1 MEKKPEKTV
10 LRPAEIFE
18 AAADGLDRGK
28 RVVRMRG
35 LRASGKAMFLAF
47 LFSRR
52 RKTMLVLCESEKE
65 AEAILRDLSFFLGT
79 EEGLLYPPW
88 DLVTTDMFAVQKDA
102 MRARMNVLALLADG
116 GPRLVVAPLSAAA
129 QKILPRRVF
138 DGYGRFISI
147 GDTIGRDELTAALRE
162 GGYAR
167 VTLVEERGEFSIRG
181 HIADIYPMASDFPY
195 RLEFFGDELET
206 IRPFDP
212 ATQRSRGEAVEFFLY
227 PAADILSSPERLRR
241 AAANV
246 RHHANEIDLPGSL
259 KSRLVEA
266 VSAADTASVNPL
278 FGSLFYESWEGA
290 PSDDGPMAS
299 LFDYLPRDAVV
310 ALDDPSSLERG
321 GEEWEKRI
329 AAVLGKAERDGRF
342 RPPGGSF
349 SLGLNSLRA
358 AWSSFAQVVLEDLP
372 VETPQEAR
380 DREEA
385 AHTLRTETD
394 FFPGVLE
401 RQGKEADR
409 PLLPVAEKIR
419 EWLEEGDLVA
429 FVCPG
434 EESLQNMDH
443 LLAGHGL
450 SGSRPSESLLELIR
464 RHEGHGR
471 LLLYRG
477 AVSKAFRIP
486 SLKLAV
492 LSEEEIFGRKVR
504 QRKRRPQREGYFL
517 QSFGELKEGD
527 FIVHRDHGI
536 GLYRGLQKVAAG
548 GIEND
553 YLLIEYQEGD
563 RLYIPVDRLDVI
575 QRYIGP
581 EGHQPRIERLGGAS
595 WEAAKEKVKAS
606 VRKVAEELVSIYA
619 VRQVVKRDPFSKP
632 DRLYEEFC
640 SAFEFEETPDQMRA
654 VEEVHLDMAEEKP
667 MDRLVCGDAGFGK
680 TEVALRAAFRAV
692 MDGKQAAVLVPTTIL
707 AEQHYE
713 TFARRMAPFPIRVE
727 VLNRFK
733 TKAETAAILEGLQK
747 GTVDIVVGTHRLL
760 QKDVHFKDL
769 GLVVVDEE
777 QRFGVVHKERLKKVR
792 ALVDVLTLSATPIP
806 RTLHLSLVGIRDLS
820 IINTPPE
827 DRRPIKTHVLEFD
840 EDVIRDAIRREL
852 GRGGRVFFLHD
863 RVRSIYGMARFVER
877 VVPEAR
883 VGVVHGQ
890 MKPRDI
896 ENAMSS
902 FVRGR
907 TDVLVCTTIVSAGLD
922 IPTANTIIIHRADCF
937 GLSQLYQMRGRVGR
951 SREDAYAYLLVPR
964 GAMLSRDAQKRL
976 QVIMDFSEPGSGFR
990 IASSDLDIRGAGNL
1004 LGTSQSG
1011 HISAVG
1017 YELYTELMESAIR
1030 EIKGEAPEEEEIK
1043 PEIQLGLS
1051 AYLPEG
1057 YMEDVHLRLVTYKRL
1072 SMAGSDEEIA
1082 AIREELTDCY
1092 GLVPPEAEHLFGVIR
1107 IRNRLKSIQG
1117 KRMMYDG
1124 KRLSIVLHGQ
1134 SSLDPL
1140 RILQL
1145 ARKEIRGIRL
1155 EPDLRL
1161 SLPMPDLKGRDLI
1174 EAVLGFL
1181 RTLTALPPGPPVKR
1195 IPPKEKV
1202 S

>member
-1 MEKKPEKTV
+1 MDV
-10 LRPAEIFE
+10 FD

-28 RVVRMRG
+28 RIVRMRG
-35 LRASGKAMFLAF
+35 LRASGRAMFLAS

-52 RKTMLVLCESEKE
+52 RKTTLVLCGSEKE
-65 AEAILRDLSFFLGT
+65 AEELLRDLSFFLGA
-79 EEGLLYPPW
+79 EEGLLFPPW
-88 DLVTTDMFAVQKDA
+88 DLVTTDMFAVQKEA
-102 MRARMNVLALLADG
+102 TRARMNVLALLAGG
-116 GPRLVVAPLSAAA
+116 GPRLVIAPLSAAA
-129 QKILPRRVF
+129 QKILPRKVF
-138 DGYGRFISI
+138 DAYGGFISV
-147 GDTIGRDELTAALRE
+147 GDTIERDELTARLRE

-181 HIADIYPMASDFPY
+181 HIADIYPMASDLPY

-206 IRPFDP
+206 IRPFNP
-212 ATQRSRGEAVEFFLY
+212 ATQRSKGESAEFFLH
-227 PAADILSSPERLRR
+227 PAADVLSSPERLKR
-241 AAANV
+241 AAANI
-246 RHHANEIDLPGSL
+246 RHYANEIDLAGSL
-259 KSRLVEA
+259 KNRLVEA
-266 VSAADTASVNPL
+266 VSGADPASVNPL

-290 PSDDGPMAS
+290 PTNDGPLGS

-310 ALDDPSSLERG
+310 VLDEPLSLERG
-321 GEEWEKRI
+321 AEEWAKRV
-329 AAVLGKAERDGRF
+329 AAVMGKAERDGRF
-342 RPPGGSF
+342 RPPEGTF
-349 SLGLNSLRA
+349 SLELDSLRT
-358 AWSSFAQVVLEDLP
+358 AWSSFPRVVMEDLP
-372 VETPQEAR
+372 IEAP
-380 DREEA
+380 DKAAEAGEA
-385 AHTLRTETD
+385 ALALKTETD
-394 FFPGVLE
+394 FFPGILE
-401 RQGKEADR
+401 RQGKEEDR

-419 EWLEEGDLVA
+419 EWLREGDLVA

-443 LLAGHGL
+443 LLSGYGL
-450 SGSRPSESLLELIR
+450 SGSRPSESLLELLQ

-477 AVSKAFRIP
+477 AVAKAFRIP
-486 SLKLAV
+486 SLKIAV

-563 RLYIPVDRLDVI
+563 RLYIPVDRLDMI
-575 QRYIGP
+575 QRYVGP
-581 EGHQPRIERLGGAS
+581 EGYQPRIERLGGAS

-619 VRQVVKRDPFSKP
+619 VRQVVRRDPFSKP

-654 VEEVHLDMAEEKP
+654 VEEVGLDMDEEKP
-667 MDRLVCGDAGFGK
+667 MDRLICGDAGFGK
-680 TEVALRAAFRAV
+680 TEIALRAAFRAV

-727 VLNRFK
+727 ALNRFK

-747 GTVDIVVGTHRLL
+747 GAVDIVIGTHRLL

-777 QRFGVVHKERLKKVR
+777 QRFGVAHKEKLKKVR

-852 GRGGRVFFLHD
+852 ARGGRVFFLHD
-863 RVRSIYGMARFVER
+863 RVRSIHGMARFVER
-877 VVPEAR
+877 IVPEAR

-890 MKPRDI
+890 MKPKDI
-896 ENAMSS
+896 ENVMSS

-907 TDVLVCTTIVSAGLD
+907 TDVLVCTTIISAGLD

-937 GLSQLYQMRGRVGR
+937 GLSQLYQIRGRVGR

-1030 EIKGEAPEEEEIK
+1030 EIKGEAPAEEEIK

-1072 SMAGSDEEIA
+1072 SMAASDEEIS

-1107 IRNRLKSIQG
+1107 IRNHLKSIQG

-1124 KRLSIVLHGQ
+1124 KRLSIALNEQ
-1134 SSLDPL
+1134 SPLDPL

-1145 ARKEIRGIRL
+1145 ARKEIRGLRL
-1155 EPDLRL
+1155 EPDLKL
-1161 SLPMPDLKGRDLI
+1161 SVPMPDLKGRELV
-1174 EAVLGFL
+1174 EAVLNFL
-1181 RTLTALPPGPPVKR
+1181 RILTALPPGPPVKP
-1195 IPPKEKV
+1195 IIPKEKA